1 MLLATKI
8 TPVLRYRDPGTAAR
22 WLCRAF
28 GFSEH
33 ETVHGANGD
42 VTYVL
47 LQLGPNFVLVLPVA
61 DLGLDELLV
70 QPQAVG
76 GANTQ
81 VCYVTVRDAKAH
93 RAQAERAG
101 AKIEIEP
108 QDDGLGG
115 QFYTCSDLEGH
126 LWSFGTRAYGLADAD
141 RQRGA
146 DDPGLAQA
154 DATVRS
160 GRRSGGRVLARGL
173 ALAAAMAL
181 TAAGGWVAHRTY
193 VRADTASAA
202 RVDGASEQLA
212 QERKRLAAAEDAAKD
227 AEEKLAE
234 QRSTAGEI
242 RRALQ
247 QALAEL
253 TAERQRKG
261 EAAAALAASKGAATE
276 LEKRKLSAQTE
287 LAAAREKI
295 AQEEA
300 RAKAAAERASALQAQ
315 IDKLQQDRAAEREDL
330 NKAKAA
336 LQGAQAQLKALREA
350 KAEPNAEPA
359 NPPPAAAAATGEK
372 DAENSPASQP
382 PDAARSALPSGG
394 GRQRQGARIARR
406 ESGAAQ
412 GSLRFGRAGQVE
424 VAGPVGRAP
433 VPRRGDLAGAGQVL
447 RGADARQ
454 GELGRRQ
461 GVDRAACPELV
472 LGQPQRPPN
481 HRLLYGEGCGR
492 GALADGD
499 PGMPEQLGQR
509 VGAVRR
515 ASRAIKQERRSA

>member
-8 TPVLRYRDPGTAAR
+8 TPVLRYRDPGTAAQ

-33 ETVHGANGD
+33 ETLRGANGD

-93 RAQAERAG
+93 SAQAERAG
-101 AKIEIEP
+101 AKIVIEP

-126 LWSFGTRAYGLADAD
+126 LWSFGTRAYGLADDDA
-141 RQRGA
+141 RQLGA

-154 DATVRS
+154 DTTVRS
-160 GRRSGGRVLARGL
+160 GRRSGGRVLARSL
-173 ALAAAMAL
+173 AVAAAMAL
-181 TAAGGWVAHRTY
+181 TAAGGWVAHQTY
-193 VRADTASAA
+193 VRVDTASAA
-202 RVDGASEQLA
+202 RVDGALEQLA

-234 QRSTAGEI
+234 QRSSAGEI

-276 LEKRKLSAQTE
+276 LEQGKLRAQTE

-295 AQEEA
+295 AQEKA
-300 RAKAAAERASALQAQ
+300 LAKSAAERVGALQAQ
-315 IDKLQQDRAAEREDL
+315 IDKLQQDRVGEREDL
-330 NKAKAA
+330 SKAKAA
-336 LQGAQAQLKALREA
+336 LLGAQAEVKALREA
-350 KAEPNAEPA
+350 KVEPKAPPVS
-359 NPPPAAAAATGEK
+359 PPPAAVQAQEEAEKLAAALAAVMPQAGA
-372 DAENSPASQP
+372 AEPATAKVSVPDP
-382 PDAARSALPSGG
+382 PAAKTAPPKGACAAAVEGKWKSAGTWGARLC
-394 GRQRQGARIARR
+394 QGA
-406 ESGAAQ
+406 ESSQEPVRCFEELMRGKVSWGTGTAWTAPHALTLCSGSRNAQ
-412 GSLRFGRAGQVE
+412 KTLDCFSGKITAEEPWQTAIQGCRA
-424 VAGPVGRAP
+424 
-433 VPRRGDLAGAGQVL
+433 
-447 RGADARQ
+447 
-454 GELGRRQ
+454 
-461 GVDRAACPELV
+461 
-472 LGQPQRPPN
+472 N
-481 HRLLYGEGCGR
+481 
-492 GALADGD
+492 
-499 PGMPEQLGQR
+499 
-509 VGAVRR
+509 
-515 ASRAIKQERRSA
+515 

>member
-22 WLCRAF
+22 WLCTAF

-81 VCYVTVRDAKAH
+81 VCYVTVGDAKAH

-146 DDPGLAQA
+146 DDPGLARA

-160 GRRSGGRVLARGL
+160 GRRSGGRVLARSL
-173 ALAAAMAL
+173 AVAAAMAL

-202 RVDGASEQLA
+202 RVDGALEQLA
-212 QERKRLAAAEDAAKD
+212 QERRRVAAAEDAANDAAKD
-227 AEEKLAE
+227 AEEKLAA

-253 TAERQRKG
+253 TVERQRKG
-261 EAAAALAASKGAATE
+261 EADAALASSKGAVAE
-276 LEKRKLSAQTE
+276 LEKGKLSAQAE

-295 AQEEA
+295 GQEEA

-330 NKAKAA
+330 NRAKAA
-336 LQGAQAQLKALREA
+336 LQGAQAQLKALRGA

-359 NPPPAAAAATGEK
+359 NAPPAAGTGEK
-372 DAENSPASQP
+372 VAENSPASQP
-382 PDAARSALPSGG
+382 PDVGKVSTAEVVVAGSVKVPELPDAKAALPKGACALAVQGRWKSPGPWAARLCQGAKTSQEPVRCYEELMRGKVSWGG
-394 GRQRQGARIARR
+394 GKGWTAPQALNLC
-406 ESGAAQ
+406 SG
-412 GSLRFGRAGQVE
+412 SRN
-424 VAGPVGRAP
+424 
-433 VPRRGDLAGAGQVL
+433 
-447 RGADARQ
+447 ARQ
-454 GELGRRQ
+454 TIDCFSGKI
-461 GVDRAACPELV
+461 AAEEPW
-472 LGQPQRPPN
+472 QT
-481 HRLLYGEGCGR
+481 
-492 GALADGD
+492 
-499 PGMPEQLGQR
+499 
-509 VGAVRR
+509 
-515 ASRAIKQERRSA
+515 AIQDCRSN

>member
-22 WLCRAF
+22 WLCTAF

-81 VCYVTVRDAKAH
+81 VCYVTVGDAKAH

-126 LWSFGTRAYGLADAD
+126 LWSFGTRAYGLADDD

-160 GRRSGGRVLARGL
+160 GRRSGGRVLARSL
-173 ALAAAMAL
+173 AVAAAMAL

-193 VRADTASAA
+193 VRVDTASAA
-202 RVDGASEQLA
+202 RVDGALEQLA
-212 QERKRLAAAEDAAKD
+212 QERRRVAAAEDAAKD
-227 AEEKLAE
+227 AAKDAEEELAA

-247 QALAEL
+247 QALTEL
-253 TAERQRKG
+253 AAERQRKG

-276 LEKRKLSAQTE
+276 LEQGKLRAQTE
-287 LAAAREKI
+287 LAAEREKI

-300 RAKAAAERASALQAQ
+300 RAKAAVERASALQAQ

-330 NKAKAA
+330 SKAKAA
-336 LQGAQAQLKALREA
+336 LLSAQAQLKALREA
-350 KAEPNAEPA
+350 KAEPKAGPA
-359 NPPPAAAAATGEK
+359 GPPPAAVAAQPAQQEAEKLPAATPTVAPQVAAADPSTGSVSVPELPAAK
-372 DAENSPASQP
+372 TAMPKGACALAVQGRWKSAGPWAERLCQGAETSQEP
-382 PDAARSALPSGG
+382 VRCYEELMRGKVSWGG
-394 GRQRQGARIARR
+394 GKGWTAPHALNLC
-406 ESGAAQ
+406 SG
-412 GSLRFGRAGQVE
+412 SRN
-424 VAGPVGRAP
+424 
-433 VPRRGDLAGAGQVL
+433 
-447 RGADARQ
+447 ARQ
-454 GELGRRQ
+454 TIDCFTEKVAAEEPWQTAIQGCRR
-461 GVDRAACPELV
+461 
-472 LGQPQRPPN
+472 N
-481 HRLLYGEGCGR
+481 
-492 GALADGD
+492 
-499 PGMPEQLGQR
+499 
-509 VGAVRR
+509 
-515 ASRAIKQERRSA
+515 

>member
-22 WLCRAF
+22 WLCKAF

-81 VCYVTVRDAKAH
+81 VCYVTVGDAKAH

-126 LWSFGTRAYGLADAD
+126 LWSFGTRAYGLADD
-141 RQRGA
+141 GRQWGV
-146 DDPGLAQA
+146 DDPGLTQA

-160 GRRSGGRVLARGL
+160 GRRSGGRALARSL
-173 ALAAAMAL
+173 AFAAAMAL

-202 RVDGASEQLA
+202 RVDGALEQLA
-212 QERKRLAAAEDAAKD
+212 QERRRVAAAEDAAKD
-227 AEEKLAE
+227 AEEELAA
-234 QRSTAGEI
+234 QRSTAGEM

-261 EAAAALAASKGAATE
+261 EAAAALAASKGAATDLEQGKLRAQAE
-276 LEKRKLSAQTE
+276 LT
-287 LAAAREKI
+287 AAREKI
-295 AQEEA
+295 AQEQA

-315 IDKLQQDRAAEREDL
+315 IDKLQQDRAVEREDL
-330 NKAKAA
+330 NRAKVA

-350 KAEPNAEPA
+350 KAEPKAEPA
-359 NPPPAAAAATGEK
+359 NPPPAAGTGGK
-372 DAENSPASQP
+372 VTENPPASQP
-382 PDAARSALPSGG
+382 PDVGRVSTAEVVAGSVKVPELPDAKAAQPKGACAAAVQGRWKSPGPWAARLCQGAETSQEPVRCYEELMRGKVSWGG
-394 GRQRQGARIARR
+394 GKGWTAPHALNLC
-406 ESGAAQ
+406 SG
-412 GSLRFGRAGQVE
+412 SRN
-424 VAGPVGRAP
+424 
-433 VPRRGDLAGAGQVL
+433 
-447 RGADARQ
+447 ARQ
-454 GELGRRQ
+454 TIDCFTGKVAAEEPWQTAIQDCRR
-461 GVDRAACPELV
+461 
-472 LGQPQRPPN
+472 N
-481 HRLLYGEGCGR
+481 
-492 GALADGD
+492 
-499 PGMPEQLGQR
+499 
-509 VGAVRR
+509 
-515 ASRAIKQERRSA
+515 